1 MADGAVPRVRTRSH
15 LTPTPQ
21 RAVTAVQFSQ
31 TKRRGAGGTEALEPL
46 FTCPTRRAFPFEF
59 WARTS
64 SRHRVTVPRSSG
76 WQTTR
81 AHAAV
86 RTAGLPVTVLMDIW
100 PRTSDRTVLRRKP
113 ALGRR
118 SVGHSNVRVVNSS
131 LSLDGVSLG
140 SPVQP
145 QRKRRPGESS
155 SADITN
161 RDALQAKQTSVMPIV
176 CPSRTDDPTYPGRYI
191 DMSEGEQVSSSLPA
205 TGSAAVLS
213 HRRTTSPAS
222 PRIYTDPIHS
232 VNDAAT
238 RSTATGATS
247 GTGSAT
253 MLTMTPRP
261 SRSKVRRGLALVAG
275 GGMMTQSADSVLSLS
290 PECTAEMA
298 AQWRERISRT
308 REASVTATAAGRSLE
323 ARAGG
328 NSSSSE
334 PASSPRFKLISRTD
348 QKAAGA
354 AMLQASKIK
363 REELEAA
370 SGLP

>member
-1 MADGAVPRVRTRSH
+1 M
-15 LTPTPQ
+15 
-21 RAVTAVQFSQ
+21 
-31 TKRRGAGGTEALEPL
+31 
-46 FTCPTRRAFPFEF
+46 
-59 WARTS
+59 
-64 SRHRVTVPRSSG
+64 
-76 WQTTR
+76 
-81 AHAAV
+81 
-86 RTAGLPVTVLMDIW
+86 
-100 PRTSDRTVLRRKP
+100 
-113 ALGRR
+113 
-118 SVGHSNVRVVNSS
+118 
-131 LSLDGVSLG
+131 
-140 SPVQP
+140 
-145 QRKRRPGESS
+145 
-155 SADITN
+155 
-161 RDALQAKQTSVMPIV
+161 
-176 CPSRTDDPTYPGRYI
+176 
-191 DMSEGEQVSSSLPA
+191 SSSLPA

-323 ARAGG
+323 AMGRGG
-328 NSSSSE
+328 GSSSSSE

>member
-1 MADGAVPRVRTRSH
+1 MPRVRTRSH

-118 SVGHSNVRVVNSS
+118 SVGHSPNA

-323 ARAGG
+323 AMGRGG
-328 NSSSSE
+328 GSSSSSE

>member
-1 MADGAVPRVRTRSH
+1 MNGHHLPRMPRPAPPRIAQQIGVKNLPAWAATRDDWWADGAVPRVRTRSH

-31 TKRRGAGGTEALEPL
+31 TKRRGAGGTDALEPL

-64 SRHRVTVPRSSG
+64 STHRVTVPRSSG

-118 SVGHSNVRVVNSS
+118 SVGHSPNVVVAHAS

-238 RSTATGATS
+238 RSTATGATLV
-247 GTGSAT
+247 GQEG
-253 MLTMTPRP
+253 
-261 SRSKVRRGLALVAG
+261 GLVE
-275 GGMMTQSADSVLSLS
+275 LSLTVS
-290 PECTAEMA
+290 GNGSRN
-298 AQWRERISRT
+298 RET
-308 REASVTATAAGRSLE
+308 Q
-323 ARAGG
+323 
-328 NSSSSE
+328 
-334 PASSPRFKLISRTD
+334 FH
-348 QKAAGA
+348 
-354 AMLQASKIK
+354 
-363 REELEAA
+363 
-370 SGLP
+370 

>member
-1 MADGAVPRVRTRSH
+1 M
-15 LTPTPQ
+15 
-21 RAVTAVQFSQ
+21 
-31 TKRRGAGGTEALEPL
+31 
-46 FTCPTRRAFPFEF
+46 
-59 WARTS
+59 
-64 SRHRVTVPRSSG
+64 TVPRNSG

-247 GTGSAT
+247 GTGSAN

-275 GGMMTQSADSVLSLS
+275 GGMMTQSADSVLGLS